1 MYKSLAHSLKVLKTC
16 GAKGVKTSFEDEG
29 AHPFNVFKLR
39 NVTQKVGLGL
49 NVKIGGAEA
58 KTDFNMA
65 LNMGSDG
72 IVAPMIESTFAL
84 SKFTSYAKNY
94 DIVRGINIESKQ
106 GVENLDSI
114 LDSKYIKDIDYI
126 CIGRSDL
133 AASYDQSV
141 LSPEMCEIVADTLTK
156 IKSANIRASMGGS
169 FDSRSYNFVKFL
181 HENRLLRNVETRYI
195 IFNVDEYFI
204 DNFEMSITEA
214 LKFEHEYM
222 NMLYENGQVEIQD
235 FLNRRDAIGE
245 RLSQQIDFR

>member
-1 MYKSLAHSLKVLKTC
+1 MYKGLTHSLKVLKTC

-39 NVTQKVGLGL
+39 NITRKVGLDL

-58 KTDFNMA
+58 KTDFKMA
-65 LNMGSDG
+65 MDMDSDG
-72 IVAPMIESTFAL
+72 IVAPMIESPFAL
-84 SKFTSYAKNY
+84 SKFTSYAKNF
-94 DIVRGINIESKQ
+94 DVVRGINIESKQ

-114 LDSKYIKDIDYI
+114 LSSEYIKDIDYI

-133 AASYDQSV
+133 AASYNQSV
-141 LSPEMCEIVADTLTK
+141 LSPELCEIVTDTLTK
-156 IKSANIRASMGGS
+156 IKTANIQVCMGGS

-181 HENRLLRNVETRYI
+181 HENKLLNKVETRYI
-195 IFNVDEYFI
+195 IFNMDEYFI

-222 NMLYENGQVEIQD
+222 NMLYENGRMEIQD
-235 FLNRRDAIGE
+235 FLKRRDTIGE
-245 RLSQQIDFR
+245 RLSQQIDYR